1 MVDPEAGATLFRD
14 ARRRIIAL
22 ATTLNAEQLNS
33 PVPACPQWTV
43 RDLLG
48 HLAGGTA
55 DVVHNN
61 LAGAPG
67 EEWTAAQV
75 SAQAARSVAEILEEW
90 NSLGPG
96 WKSSPAGPSTRALS
110 CAIPIWTPASR
121 GRSLR
126 RARPAPPA
134 R

>member
-1 MVDPEAGATLFRD
+1 MVDPEASATLFRD

-22 ATTLNAEQLNS
+22 AGTLNAEQLNS

-61 LAGAPG
+61 LSGAPG

-75 SAQAARSVAEILEEW
+75 SARAGRPVAEIMAEW
-90 NSLGPG
+90 EKLGPD
-96 WKSSPAGPSTRALS
+96 WEE
-110 CAIPIWTPASR
+110 
-121 GRSLR
+121 
-126 RARPAPPA
+126 
-134 R
+134 